1 MRICFISH
9 TAGRGG
15 AELALLELLQGLIAE
30 GVECRVLVP
39 KTGPLLPALDR
50 MHIPWRVI
58 RYPWMV
64 STRRR
69 WWLSRIART
78 VKTLLWAIPL
88 ARIIANWRCDV
99 VYSNTITVGAGAL
112 AAWITRRPHIWH
124 LHEFGYLDHNLWF
137 DLGERRAVHFM
148 DRFSAIV
155 IANSH
160 AVVKDYARY
169 IKPYRM
175 RVIYQAV
182 TLRDKMKQA
191 CDLIPDDQFFQCVI
205 VGSLQAGKGQDEAI
219 SALSEVVCRGVNA
232 HLLIVGD
239 GGKRFTAALRQQVK
253 DHGLEQ
259 RVRFHGYAENPMPL
273 IRAADLM
280 LMCSHWEAF
289 GRVTVE
295 AMLAGKALI
304 GTASGG
310 TTELIQDG
318 ETGLLYKRG
327 NPTELADK
335 IQYLYENPH
344 ERARLGAAAQRWAEN
359 RFTQKRYAKEVR
371 DLLSE
376 VLMTE
381 KIRPPI
387 PSN

>member
-30 GVECRVLVP
+30 GVDCRVLVP
-39 KTGPLLPALDR
+39 KTGPLLTALDR
-50 MHIPWRVI
+50 LHVKWKIVG
-58 RYPWMV
+58 YPRMV
-64 STRRR
+64 STRRL
-69 WWLSRIART
+69 WLLGRIVRT
-78 VKTLLWAIPL
+78 VKTLLWAIPM

-99 VYSNTITVGAGAL
+99 VYSNTVTIGTGAL
-112 AAWITRRPHIWH
+112 AAWIVRRPHIWH
-124 LHEFGYLDHNLWF
+124 LHEFGYLDHNLLF
-137 DLGERRAVHFM
+137 DLGERRAVRFM
-148 DRFSAIV
+148 DRFSAVV

-169 IKPYRM
+169 IKPNRM

-182 TLRDKMKQA
+182 TLLDKMEKA
-191 CDLIPDDQFFQCVI
+191 HDLISDDQSFQCVI
-205 VGSLQAGKGQDEAI
+205 VGSLHAKKGQDEAI
-219 SALSEVVCRGVNA
+219 SALSEVVRRGVNA

-239 GGKRFTAALRQQVK
+239 GGKRFAAALLQQVK
-253 DHGLEQ
+253 DHGLEK

-304 GTASGG
+304 GTAGGG

-318 ETGLLYKRG
+318 ETGLLYERG
-327 NPTELADK
+327 NSTQLADK
-335 IQYLYENPH
+335 IQYLYENPK
-344 ERARLGAAAQRWAEN
+344 ERVKLGTAAQRWAEN
-359 RFTQKRYAKEVR
+359 RFTQKRYANEVR

-376 VLMTE
+376 VLVTE
-381 KIRPPI
+381 KT
-387 PSN
+387 